1 MIHCILTPLCFIMS
15 HRPHYF
21 RSTFNTITVWLQNL
35 NNLAYCIHTY
45 KVTVTAV
52 MYLNAFNSIQK
63 LYLKM
68 VTQWV
73 LNLSSLGSSKHVN
86 NTTLCSYIY
95 TKQHRFNGQTQA
107 HTTYTFIQNISYL
120 TYTMYIQ
127 TCTFTDNNKHVEQE
141 RTVRLSMIN
150 INIVI

>member
-1 MIHCILTPLCFIMS
+1 MITEFEQPCLLYTYIQSNCHSRNVPECI
-15 HRPHYF
+15 
-21 RSTFNTITVWLQNL
+21 Q
-35 NNLAYCIHTY
+35 
-45 KVTVTAV
+45 
-52 MYLNAFNSIQK
+52 FNSKTLLKDGDPVSLKLIFPGAIQTCEQ
-63 LYLKM
+63 Y
-68 VTQWV
+68 
-73 LNLSSLGSSKHVN
+73 N
-86 NTTLCSYIY
+86 NFSYIY